1 MTSRPSFL
9 KVKARATA
17 DASSSSQSMMQS
29 IPRGGAIVPLLSKDV
44 AVKSFLGALGLNAAT
59 GIFTPEFHLKS
70 YKMEVDY
77 FSSFMAQE
85 FCGVSLNICTL
96 LALQLYSN
104 MTFEKAVGW
113 SCLPYMAMTVFKL
126 LTDKAATVNMPK
138 KNSYFVLVINAVVA
152 IACLTEHTLANL
164 LTKLY
169 AAHSLINGIP
179 LLFAP
184 LTGGKMWDLEPD
196 SNQNT
201 LLLQWMGYGLISHF
215 VSLLPAFG
223 LSLVDDTYKV
233 TGCITATMSTSLIGL
248 FGIGKLKELQLVPVL
263 VWIALLVC
271 ITLSLL

>member
-1 MTSRPSFL
+1 MSKSSFFL
-9 KVKARATA
+9 KVKAGTKT
-17 DASSSSQSMMQS
+17 DASQSMIS
-29 IPRGGAIVPLLSKDV
+29 IPRGGAIVPVLSKDV

-59 GIFTPEFHLKS
+59 GIFTPEFHLGS
-70 YKMEVDY
+70 YKMEVDD

-104 MTFEKAVGW
+104 MAFEKAVGW
-113 SCLPYMAMTVFKL
+113 SCLPYMAMIVFKL

-169 AAHSLINGIP
+169 AVNSLINGIP

-223 LSLVDDTYKV
+223 LVDDTYKV
-233 TGCITATMSTSLIGL
+233 TGYITAVMSASLIGL
-248 FGIGKLKELQLVPVL
+248 FGFGKLKDLQLVPVL
-263 VWIALLVC
+263 VWIALLVS

>member
-1 MTSRPSFL
+1 M
-9 KVKARATA
+9 
-17 DASSSSQSMMQS
+17 
-29 IPRGGAIVPLLSKDV
+29 
-44 AVKSFLGALGLNAAT
+44 
-59 GIFTPEFHLKS
+59 
-70 YKMEVDY
+70 MEVDD

-85 FCGVSLNICTL
+85 FCGVGLNICTL
-96 LALQLYSN
+96 IALQLYSN

-152 IACLTEHTLANL
+152 IACLTEHSLANL
-164 LTKLY
+164 LIKLY
-169 AAHSLINGIP
+169 AVHSLINGIP
-179 LLFAP
+179 LLLAP

-201 LLLQWMGYGLISHF
+201 LLLQWMGYGLLSHF

-223 LSLVDDTYKV
+223 LVDDTYKV
-233 TGCITATMSTSLIGL
+233 TGLIAGVMSASLVSL
-248 FGIGKLKELQLVPVL
+248 FGLGKLKDLQLVPVL
-263 VWIALLVC
+263 VWIALLVS

>member
-1 MTSRPSFL
+1 
-9 KVKARATA
+9 
-17 DASSSSQSMMQS
+17 
-29 IPRGGAIVPLLSKDV
+29 
-44 AVKSFLGALGLNAAT
+44 
-59 GIFTPEFHLKS
+59 
-70 YKMEVDY
+70 
-77 FSSFMAQE
+77 
-85 FCGVSLNICTL
+85 
-96 LALQLYSN
+96 
-104 MTFEKAVGW
+104 
-113 SCLPYMAMTVFKL
+113 MAMTVFKL

-152 IACLTEHTLANL
+152 IACLTEHTSANL

-169 AAHSLINGIP
+169 AVHSLINGIP

-223 LSLVDDTYKV
+223 LVDDTYKV
-233 TGCITATMSTSLIGL
+233 TGLITAVMSASLIGL

-263 VWIALLVC
+263 VWIALLVS